1 MFRIVDSLAKLRLCS
16 ILSVCIPAYAALI
29 EAKQCLKSLCNLHVS
44 IDGFSDDS
52 VFGLNQLYW
61 SNDVRQSI
69 VLDVCYTQWKRLAH
83 ANVVSDLAKQT
94 APLRTD

>member
-1 MFRIVDSLAKLRLCS
+1 MLNCGLCS
-16 ILSVCIPAYAALI
+16 VLSVCIPAFAALI

-44 IDGFSDDS
+44 IDGFSDYS

-94 APLRTD
+94 APLRTDFNACINL